1 MYSICM
7 QDRETWTTGSLV
19 WHLGLRWRAGVDRAI
34 AHLGLTHAQY
44 SVLASLHGLVS
55 AGERPS
61 QRELSAHTGLQRIY
75 ISKLVRAL
83 EKSGFVVSERDS
95 RDARAV
101 RLDLSDEGKRVI
113 ELAKDIVRQLD
124 AKNTEVLTK
133 TGGRGTRPSSTAPL
147 TRYSTPPKQ
156 EMDNAP
162 VRFVAQPKAIV
173 CGPGPQDVRW
183 GPTEASIPN

>member
-19 WHLGLRWRAGVDRAI
+19 WHLALRWRAGVDRAV

-55 AGERPS
+55 EGERPS
-61 QRELSAHTGLQRIY
+61 QRELAAQTGLQRIY

-83 EKSGFVVSERDS
+83 EKGGFVVSERDS

-101 RLDLSDEGKRVI
+101 CLDLSDEGKRVI
-113 ELAKDIVRQLD
+113 VLAKDIVRELD
-124 AKNTEVLTK
+124 AENTRVLTK
-133 TGGRGTRPSSTAPL
+133 AGGRELAELHRALGALLDATGVGD
-147 TRYSTPPKQ
+147 
-156 EMDNAP
+156 E
-162 VRFVAQPKAIV
+162 
-173 CGPGPQDVRW
+173 
-183 GPTEASIPN
+183 

>member
-19 WHLGLRWRAGVDRAI
+19 WHLGLRWRAEVDRAI

-83 EKSGFVVSERDS
+83 EKSGFVVSERDR

-133 TGGRGTRPSSTAPL
+133 TGGRELAELHRAL
-147 TRYSTPPKQ
+147 
-156 EMDNAP
+156 DALLD
-162 VRFVAQPKAIV
+162 A
-173 CGPGPQDVRW
+173 
-183 GPTEASIPN
+183 TEAGDG